1 MQVTSSFIYRKY
13 VRTYKLH
20 LNIAVACAYAFECMC
35 FAFAMTSSIAKFP
48 LFHRTL
54 YLHICKSGNYNSAD
68 LIISSMLKFIQLFV
82 GILSICNAFQ
92 GSFSNVA
99 MKSSLRM
106 SNDDNNIPKLARDTM
121 KQPMQRG
128 LQGAFALS
136 GALMA
141 SMIKPEPAFAF
152 GKLEDA
158 NTKLGLYELP
168 PIIFVP
174 PGFSPLVSEFGRGNI
189 REKMTN
195 PLLIQFC
202 HPQLWVEAVTSYNLN
217 GEAGTISANDYIKGD
232 SAFFYFRPLA
242 EGQVLSVNSKDL
254 IKEFILKSL
263 SQKGDPVET
272 FKIVSVKQGNKGV
285 DGQVI
290 LYYSRH
296 DC

>member
-1 MQVTSSFIYRKY
+1 
-13 VRTYKLH
+13 
-20 LNIAVACAYAFECMC
+20 
-35 FAFAMTSSIAKFP
+35 
-48 LFHRTL
+48 
-54 YLHICKSGNYNSAD
+54 
-68 LIISSMLKFIQLFV
+68 
-82 GILSICNAFQ
+82 
-92 GSFSNVA
+92 

-128 LQGAFALS
+128 LQGVFALS

-242 EGQVLSVNSKDL
+242 EGQILSVNSKDL

-285 DGQVI
+285 DGQEYITAEINYTINTEAGFLIGRKGIASLTSVGPFIQGLVAVVI
-290 LYYSRH
+290 DKRWKDKAETIRDVIASFKVYKLNSGIFAAFQEKENAKQALMPLNKDEGDKLKKRVDELKY
-296 DC
+296 

>member
-1 MQVTSSFIYRKY
+1 LLLVSPTSSSVSHCKNFLTVKHYFIEYR
-13 VRTYKLH
+13 
-20 LNIAVACAYAFECMC
+20 
-35 FAFAMTSSIAKFP
+35 
-48 LFHRTL
+48 
-54 YLHICKSGNYNSAD
+54 YLHICNSVNYNSAD
-68 LIISSMLKFIQLFV
+68 LIISSMFKFIQLFV

-92 GSFSNVA
+92 GNRCFSKVA

-106 SNDDNNIPKLARDTM
+106 SNDDNNIPKLARDSM

-141 SMIKPEPAFAF
+141 SLIKPAPAFAF

-174 PGFSPLVSEFGRGNI
+174 PGFTPLVSEFGRGNI
-189 REKMTN
+189 REKMVN

-242 EGQVLSVNSKDL
+242 EGQVLSVTSKDL

-272 FKIVSVKQGNKGV
+272 FKIVSIKQGNKGV

-290 LYYSRH
+290 LYHSRH
-296 DC
+296 NC